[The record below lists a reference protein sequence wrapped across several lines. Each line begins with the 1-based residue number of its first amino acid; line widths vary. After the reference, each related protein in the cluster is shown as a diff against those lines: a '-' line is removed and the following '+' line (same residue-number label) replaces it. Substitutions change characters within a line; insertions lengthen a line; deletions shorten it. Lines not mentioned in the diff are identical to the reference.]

1 MTETFEHIGT
11 LSTTMV
17 LNNQPRTEDPAM
29 TVCIAGMPRGGTT
42 MVAAVVHALGVDL
55 GPEED
60 LRGFTF
66 EDQMMNRPY
75 PDEVHKYIKKRD
87 AEQKVWGWK
96 DPGAIHPFND
106 LAHALRNPRV
116 ILVFRDTFAVV
127 QSEMKFDEANEI
139 TGRTF
144 ETLVESVQ
152 RRLEE
157 NCRFIERTR
166 VPLLLVS
173 YEKAIINRD
182 SFVSEVAA
190 FLGLPIDSQLRQE
203 AVDRISPSGGYL
215 QW

>member
-1 MTETFEHIGT
+1 MMNKFQHIGT
-11 LSTTMV
+11 SMSTMV
-17 LNNQPRTEDPAM
+17 LNNRPRTDPAM

-75 PDEVHKYIKKRD
+75 QDEVHKYIKKRD
-87 AEQKVWGWK
+87 AEREVWGWK

-106 LAHALRNPRV
+106 IAHALRNPRV

-127 QSEMKFDEANEI
+127 QGEMRFDEENDI
-139 TGRTF
+139 TGRTL
-144 ETLVESVQ
+144 ETLIESAQ

-157 NCRFIERTR
+157 NYKFVERTR

-182 SFVSEVAA
+182 SFVNEVVA
-190 FLGLPIDSQLRQE
+190 FLELPTDPLLIQE